1 MQLCTCLLDPDTGKI
16 SNANQAAADYY
27 GYPLEVL
34 KQMNMSEINTMPAEK
49 IQENMRITRRNRRG
63 SFEFRH
69 KLADGRIR
77 DVAVMVNLM
86 ELKKKDYL
94 YCIVYDI
101 TERKELFGEIIRAK
115 EKAEESDRLK
125 SAFLAN
131 MSHEIRTPLNGI
143 LGFTGLLTEK
153 KILSDEKRDS
163 YSKIIHRSA
172 ESLMQIIDDILDLS
186 RLDTHQL
193 SLVEKTF
200 NLGESLSGIYLLY
213 LKKLEENCK
222 TKITLNLISPEKEIL
237 LNADENRLNQI
248 WINLLDNAIKFTGE
262 GTVSF
267 GVQEILADRIIF
279 KVSDTGI
286 GIDKSKHQR
295 IFDRFGQAG
304 EEISQNYG
312 GTGLGLSI
320 VKKLLQLMGGDI
332 RVESETGRGATFIF
346 HLPFENKGN
355 MKSAPESEN
364 TNISF

>member
-1 MQLCTCLLDPDTGKI
+1 MLDSLPIGLSLYQYRELKSIYMNSKFSEIYGWDADELVLLEDHFKKCFPDKEYREKIFNTMMEDTKAGKPGSLHWEDIRITRKNGSSAIVNIVNIPLSEQNIMVSTVMDVTEQKEAESQLKESEEQFRKLFENHAAVHLLLDPDTGKI

-63 SFEFRH
+63 SFRSSGTNWPM
-69 KLADGRIR
+69 AASG

-213 LKKLEENCK
+213 LK
-222 TKITLNLISPEKEIL
+222 NLK
-237 LNADENRLNQI
+237 
-248 WINLLDNAIKFTGE
+248 K
-262 GTVSF
+262 
-267 GVQEILADRIIF
+267 
-279 KVSDTGI
+279 
-286 GIDKSKHQR
+286 
-295 IFDRFGQAG
+295 
-304 EEISQNYG
+304 
-312 GTGLGLSI
+312 I
-320 VKKLLQLMGGDI
+320 VKLNN
-332 RVESETGRGATFIF
+332 
-346 HLPFENKGN
+346 P
-355 MKSAPESEN
+355 
-364 TNISF
+364 